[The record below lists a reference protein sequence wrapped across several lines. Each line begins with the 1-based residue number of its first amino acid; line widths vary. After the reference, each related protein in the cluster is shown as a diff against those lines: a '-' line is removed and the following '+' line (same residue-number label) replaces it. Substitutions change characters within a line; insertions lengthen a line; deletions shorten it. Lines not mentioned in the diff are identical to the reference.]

1 MVRLNVNKRR
11 GSPGPLW
18 ILWYLYPSGWILVT
32 FPDCILSWAN
42 SSLLWALSCGLSLV
56 GYVPLLRK
64 VSFVW
69 ANSSLLLTGGIR
81 WLSDKCIRPKQLQKS
96 VAGFYSVGLT
106 AGLKRYPG
114 KEVVKCGVELW
125 EG

>member
-11 GSPGPLW
+11 GSPGPSW
-18 ILWYLYPSGWILVT
+18 ILWYLYPFGWILVT

-42 SSLLWALSCGLSLV
+42 SSCGLSLV
-56 GYVPLLRK
+56 GYLPLLRK

-69 ANSSLLLTGGIR
+69 ANSSLLLTSGIR
-81 WLSDKCIRPKQLQKS
+81 WLSDSYIRPKQSQNS

-114 KEVVKCGVELW
+114 KAVVKCGVELG